1 MSLVTFSVR
10 RPVFISMI
18 SCIVIIL
25 GGVALKF
32 LPIDL
37 MPEIT
42 YPAITVRTTYDDAGP
57 EEVEELISRPI
68 EQALSAVTGVKEIV
82 SISSEENSTVRI
94 LFNWGVDFD
103 DAVADVRDRI
113 DRAMRRLPDDIDR
126 PTIMRFNSSNMPI
139 LRLSVATDMDLLKAK
154 KFLED
159 QVAYRIERING
170 VASCDIFGG
179 YTREIQVL
187 FDMDKVRSLD
197 VGLEDIIRSINSGN
211 ITSPAGNMH
220 EGRLEVRV
228 RTPWKYKTLDELK
241 NLAVATVA
249 DGEIIYLRDIAEIRD
264 TVEDVSRY
272 VRVDGQ
278 DGIQMAIYKQS
289 STNTVAVAEAVKEEL
304 VRINRDF
311 PQFKIQPRID
321 NSEFIRTA
329 LDSVSNS
336 AISGGV
342 LAILVLLF
350 FLKNIRSTLIIAISI
365 PMSIIATFVLIY
377 FCGFTLNIMT
387 LGGLALGIGM
397 LVDNSIVVLEN
408 ITRLRDGG
416 MEKKEAAEKGANEV
430 VVAIF
435 ASTMTTLAVFLPL
448 LFVQGLSGVM
458 FKEFSSVVVFSLG
471 CSLITAISLVPMLA
485 GRFLSKSIHH
495 DTHEKGII
503 NKLLG
508 VIDYIL
514 AGLEKF
520 YENSLKSSLKHCWL
534 ILVIVV
540 LLLIGSSALVP
551 FIGSELSPKTDE
563 GIVNV
568 NIECEVG
575 TSPEVVLEFIK
586 KLEPT
591 IEKVCGKDLKGYVAS
606 AGGSSWSG
614 SGSHN
619 GSFSLRLVNKSERI
633 RSSEDIAAQIA
644 KEIGV
649 MPGIKVR
656 ARAGQSMMAFGS
668 GSGEES
674 VKIDIRGFDQDI
686 AHSLAQQLIMIC
698 ESTPGVTDAK
708 LSRDIGSP
716 ELEIK
721 IDREKAADLGITVE
735 KAADALRTILAGK
748 NAGVFRENGEEY
760 NILVKVK
767 DADYLSPEELL
778 DMSIPND
785 KGELVVLKNILTFEN
800 DEGAVAI
807 ERKNQER
814 VLSVSA
820 NIYNR
825 DMGAVIADIDE
836 ARKNIVVPEGFAI
849 LFSGDYEEQLK
860 AFRELAFAFV
870 LAIVLV
876 YMVMACQ
883 FESYIE
889 PLIVMFS
896 VPLACIG
903 VFLALFLSGSTFN
916 IQSFI
921 GCIMLA
927 GIVVNNAI
935 LLIDTTN
942 TFVLTDKMK
951 LYDAVILAG
960 KRRLRPILMT
970 TLTTVL
976 GLLPLAFEIG
986 DGSESQAPM
995 ARVVIGGLT
1004 SSTIITLI
1012 IIPIIYYLIYK
1023 KRYADRNNIDA

>member
-68 EQALSAVTGVKEIV
+68 EQALSAVTGVKEIT

-187 FDMDKVRSLD
+187 FDMDKARSLNTRLD
-197 VGLEDIIRSINSGN
+197 TIISKINSGN
-211 ITSPAGNMH
+211 VTSPAGNMR

-228 RTPWKYKTLDELK
+228 RTPWKYKTLDELR
-241 NLAVATVA
+241 NLAVATGE

-304 VRINRDF
+304 IKINKDF
-311 PQFKIQPRID
+311 PQFRIQPRID

-336 AISGGV
+336 AITGGI

-350 FLKNIRSTLIIAISI
+350 FLKNVRSTLIIAISI

-408 ITRLRDGG
+408 ITRLRDNG
-416 MEKKEAAEKGANEV
+416 MERIEAAEKGASEV
-430 VVAIF
+430 AVAIF

-448 LFVQGLSGVM
+448 MFVQGLSGIM

-471 CSLITAISLVPMLA
+471 CSLIAAISLVPMLA
-485 GRFLSKSIHH
+485 GKFLNKSIHH
-495 DTHEKGII
+495 DTSEKGLG
-503 NKLLG
+503 NKFLGLL
-508 VIDYIL
+508 DRML
-514 AGLEKF
+514 DGLENF
-520 YENSLKSSLKHCWL
+520 YETSLISSLKHRWIVL
-534 ILVIVV
+534 ITVVIM
-540 LLLIGSSALVP
+540 LAGSCFLVP
-551 FIGSELSPKTDE
+551 FIGTELNPKTDE
-563 GIVNV
+563 GVVNV

-575 TSPEVVLEFIK
+575 TSPEVVLEFVK

-591 IEKVCGKDLKGYVAS
+591 ISRICGDDLKGYVAS
-606 AGGSSWSG
+606 AGGSSWRG
-614 SGSHN
+614 TGSHN
-619 GSFSLRLVNKSERI
+619 GSFSIRLVNKSERE
-633 RSSEDIAAQIA
+633 RSSEDIANEIA
-644 KEIGV
+644 KAIGNV
-649 MPGIKVR
+649 PGLKVR
-656 ARAGQSMMAFGS
+656 ARASQSMMAFGS
-668 GSGEES
+668 GSGEEA
-674 VKIDIRGFDQDI
+674 VKIDVRGFDQNI
-686 AHSLAQQLIMIC
+686 AHSLAQQLIIMC
-698 ESTPGVTDAK
+698 EATAGVTDAK

-716 ELEIK
+716 EVEIK

-735 KAADALRTILAGK
+735 HAADSLRTILAGRE
-748 NAGVFRENGEEY
+748 AGVFRENGEEY
-760 NILVKVK
+760 TILVKVK
-767 DADYLSPEELL
+767 DADYLSTEELL

-785 KGELVVLKNILTFEN
+785 KGELVVLKNILTFEA

-825 DMGAVIADIDE
+825 DMGAVIADIDK
-836 ARKNIVVPEGFAI
+836 ARKNLVLPEGFAI

-860 AFRELAFAFV
+860 SFRELAFAFV

-903 VFLALFLSGSTFN
+903 VFLALFLTGSTFN
-916 IQSFI
+916 MQSFI

-942 TFVLTDKMK
+942 TFVQTDKMR
-951 LYDAVILAG
+951 LYDAVVLAG

-995 ARVVIGGLT
+995 ARVVIGGLM
-1004 SSTIITLI
+1004 SSTIITLVV
-1012 IIPIIYYLIYK
+1012 IPLIYYSVFK
-1023 KRYADRNNIDA
+1023 KRYADREQ